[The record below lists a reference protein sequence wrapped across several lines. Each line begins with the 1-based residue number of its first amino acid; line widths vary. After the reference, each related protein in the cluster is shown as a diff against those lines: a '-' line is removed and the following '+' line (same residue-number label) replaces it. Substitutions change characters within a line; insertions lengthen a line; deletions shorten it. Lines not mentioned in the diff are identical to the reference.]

1 MQNNQFFRKNRV
13 ENHLATIFD
22 DLPGFIYF
30 VKDRELRYVAFNEK
44 LCEIFEST
52 KILGKRD
59 DDFIPEHILKHIRQ
73 DDLRI
78 LESGQ
83 SITNRV
89 ELVPRGSGF
98 VDWSTTTKKTSPR
111 RQSRNLWHYWH
122 HPPLRPRHH
131 LAKQKRR
138 TWGRSSTSLQTLPG

>member
-1 MQNNQFFRKNRV
+1 MQNDQFFRKNRV

-52 KILGKRD
+52 HILGKRD

-73 DDLRI
+73 D
-78 LESGQ
+78 
-83 SITNRV
+83 
-89 ELVPRGSGF
+89 
-98 VDWSTTTKKTSPR
+98 
-111 RQSRNLWHYWH
+111 
-122 HPPLRPRHH
+122 
-131 LAKQKRR
+131 
-138 TWGRSSTSLQTLPG
+138 